1 MTGQTRTPSL
11 LAARPVLPG
20 ATWSA
25 RASVGQAIPFSLV
38 SAPVGR
44 RTVKIEPLPA
54 SLATVTSP
62 PIMRATLRVMASPQS
77 GAPKPLGGGGLGLA
91 ELLEQL
97 QLLLRR
103 HADAGI

>member
-1 MTGQTRTPSL
+1 MVREGVRWSSYPFQLSVRAGWQAHGEDRA
-11 LAARPVLPG
+11 LARLARHGHVAAHHAGDL
-20 ATWSA
+20 
-25 RASVGQAIPFSLV
+25 ASDG
-38 SAPVGR
+38 
-44 RTVKIEPLPA
+44 K
-54 SLATVTSP
+54 
-62 PIMRATLRVMASPQS
+62 PQS